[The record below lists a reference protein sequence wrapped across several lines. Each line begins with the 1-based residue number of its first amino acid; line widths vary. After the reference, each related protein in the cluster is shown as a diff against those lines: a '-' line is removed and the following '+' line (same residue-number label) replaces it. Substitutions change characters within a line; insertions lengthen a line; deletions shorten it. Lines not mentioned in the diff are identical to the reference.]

1 MGIQPKRPYYATIVF
16 PSGSGGGTQNSMQQL
31 PKTCFARL
39 AVTLPRGQ
47 LSKACLV
54 SESR

>member
-1 MGIQPKRPYYATIVF
+1 MKWESSWMGIQPKRPYYATIVF

-47 LSKACLV
+47 LS
-54 SESR
+54 